1 MASTTR
7 GNVKNRLRRTHARD
21 MDDMADSM
29 VTLTDNNTLTGRQ
42 TVNGI
47 DLTPNDI
54 GTTLLGLNP
63 TWIQNFGGATLAA
76 GDHTTDVHM
85 LDVLTPT
92 NTLFNMALAL
102 KKVAAQGSV
111 VTAAQATQI
120 FGGTGVVGTLQSM
133 TGVTAVT
140 TNLIPA
146 TQTVKTVSGTT
157 AANLTLNDSATDLA
171 SDQDMAMILFND
183 YIIEASHVLTIGCN
197 AANEHKASSN
207 EFIVSGAGTDVM
219 DRQGATTDAHQDII
233 LTASGADTTIL
244 AGSYIYLNAGADTDE
259 LAIKGCFRTS
269 GGTIAVTSANN

>member
-120 FGGTGVVGTLQSM
+120 FGGTGVLGSVQDM
-133 TGVTAVT
+133 TGITAVT

-146 TQTVKTVSGTT
+146 AQSVKTVSGTT

-269 GGTIAVTSANN
+269 GGTIAVTYAN

>member
-1 MASTTR
+1 MASTTK

-269 GGTIAVTSANN
+269 GGTIAVTYAN

>member
-120 FGGTGVVGTLQSM
+120 FGGTGVVGTLQDM
-133 TGVTAVT
+133 TGITAVT
-140 TNLIPA
+140 TNLIPP
-146 TQTVKTVSGTT
+146 TQSVKTVSGTT

-269 GGTIAVTSANN
+269 GGTIAVTYAN

>member
-21 MDDMADSM
+21 MDDMADSV

-42 TVNGI
+42 TVNGV

-54 GTTLLGLNP
+54 GTTMLGLNP

-76 GDHTTDVHM
+76 GDHTTDTHM

-92 NTLFNMALAL
+92 NTLFKMALAL
-102 KKVAAQGSV
+102 KKVASQGSAV
-111 VTAAQATQI
+111 SAAQAGQI
-120 FGGTGVVGTLQSM
+120 FGGTGVAGSLVDM
-133 TGVTAVT
+133 TSAVVT
-140 TNLIPA
+140 TNIIPA
-146 TQTVKTVSGTT
+146 TQSVITVSGTT
-157 AANLTLNDSATDLA
+157 AANLTLNDSATDLE
-171 SDQDMAMILFND
+171 SDQDMALILFND
-183 YIIEASHVLTIGCN
+183 YIIEAGHVLTIGCHAN
-197 AANEHKASSN
+197 NEHLAASN

-219 DRQGATTDAHQDII
+219 DRQGATTDGHQDII
-233 LTASGADTTIL
+233 LTASGADTTVL

-269 GGTIAVTSANN
+269 GGTVAVTYAN

>member
-140 TNLIPA
+140 TNLIPP
-146 TQTVKTVSGTT
+146 TQSVKTVSGTT

-183 YIIEASHVLTIGCN
+183 YIIEAGHVLTIGCN
-197 AANEHKASSN
+197 ANNEHKASAN

-219 DRQGATTDAHQDII
+219 DRQGATTDGHQDII
-233 LTASGADTTIL
+233 LTASGADTTVL

-259 LAIKGCFRTS
+259 LTIKGCFRTS
-269 GGTIAVTSANN
+269 GGTVAVTYAN

>member
-1 MASTTR
+1 
-7 GNVKNRLRRTHARD
+7 
-21 MDDMADSM
+21 
-29 VTLTDNNTLTGRQ
+29 
-42 TVNGI
+42 
-47 DLTPNDI
+47 
-54 GTTLLGLNP
+54 
-63 TWIQNFGGATLAA
+63 
-76 GDHTTDVHM
+76 
-85 LDVLTPT
+85 
-92 NTLFNMALAL
+92 MALAL

-140 TNLIPA
+140 TNLIPP
-146 TQTVKTVSGTT
+146 TQSVKTVSGTT

-269 GGTIAVTSANN
+269 GGTIAVTYAN

>member
-92 NTLFNMALAL
+92 NTLFNMSLAL
-102 KKVAAQGSV
+102 KKVASQGSAV
-111 VTAAQATQI
+111 SVAQAGQI
-120 FGGTGVVGTLQSM
+120 FGGTGVLGSVQDM
-133 TGVTAVT
+133 TGITAVT

-146 TQTVKTVSGTT
+146 AQSVKTVSGTT

-269 GGTIAVTSANN
+269 GGTIAVTYAN